1 MKKKQVFALIL
12 ATMMASSMSMTAL
25 AGSWEQDVMGWWYL
39 EDDGSFASDG
49 WKEIDGKQYYF
60 DSQGHMLQDTITPD
74 GYKVGSDGA
83 KIDNGIEIS
92 RYGDYA
98 LIHSSRMYGTQPA
111 VEEDYIYDG
120 TEKYVLSNQN
130 PYPYVLDYCIKGRIG
145 EEVKDP
151 NIWYMQDYDPEYHIE
166 FSELEDNKWV
176 SYWCADASNNR
187 GSSYI
192 GIINQWI
199 SFVDN
204 DTFTVTTEGRNYEHK
219 NYVYIDTFSKIK

>member
-1 MKKKQVFALIL
+1 
-12 ATMMASSMSMTAL
+12 
-25 AGSWEQDVMGWWYL
+25 MGWWYL
-39 EDDGSFASDG
+39 EDDGSFARGG

-74 GYKVGSDGA
+74 GYRVGSDGA
-83 KIDNGIEIS
+83 WINDGNEES

-98 LIHSSRMYGTQPA
+98 LTHISRTYGTQPA
-111 VEEDYIYDG
+111 EEEDYTYDG

-145 EEVKDP
+145 KEEKDSDS
-151 NIWYMQDYDPEYHIE
+151 WYVQDYDPEFHIE

-176 SYWCADASNNR
+176 SYWCADDSKNR

-199 SFVDN
+199 SFVDD
-204 DTFTVTTEGRNYEHK
+204 DTFTVTTEGRNYEH
-219 NYVYIDTFSKIK
+219 NRTLQFSLRLNRNK